1 MEFRGRIFPLSL
13 MLSIFLFSLIH
24 LGVSIGIIVDFRKY
38 GDIFRPQIG
47 LSGYNI
53 AISFFGL
60 LTGVIGLLAITLGSK
75 LLKTIAFIVSGL
87 VGIMALASLVTA
99 IIINAKSFSYVRSH
113 FTGKMM
119 NYMASPGD
127 MATIDNLQ
135 NHYSCC
141 GANAWID
148 WANAK
153 LDAASP
159 TVNKT
164 TVMTTTMMTTTTT
177 NTSAAATNTTTM
189 SGAVTTNTPAAAT
202 DTITTNTA
210 ATATDATKQLKRD
223 VHDINDQESL
233 SLAGSARQ
241 KRQASIVYGGI
252 YGLPLSFGVTLP
264 YSCCTAGALL
274 DNSTSMFFC
283 ISNAN
288 GAVNHFY
295 SVGCVKAIQVVAGN
309 QAMGFGVINSFL
321 VALAFVAMPV
331 LLLDP
336 SGLSSGI

>member
-24 LGVSIGIIVDFRKY
+24 LGVSIGIIVDFR
-38 GDIFRPQIG
+38 
-47 LSGYNI
+47 
-53 AISFFGL
+53 
-60 LTGVIGLLAITLGSK
+60 LLAITLGSK

-210 ATATDATKQLKRD
+210 ATATAATATDATKQLKRD